1 MSVKVLLSLEVEDFN
16 KMKSVFDAAE
26 NARTE
31 AGITAEAYRNMDAP
45 NNAWVI
51 STASSKEAFVA
62 FFVPISKRTYE
73 KRRSHFTSN
82 NHVFGIDLAAS

>member
-31 AGITAEAYRNMDAP
+31 AGITAEAYRNMDVP
-45 NNAWVI
+45 NNVWVI
-51 STASSKEAFVA
+51 STASSKEAFSA
-62 FFVPISKRTYE
+62 FFSSPAQKERMRNAGVISPPTITFLE
-73 KRRSHFTSN
+73 
-82 NHVFGIDLAAS
+82 

>member
-16 KMKSVFDAAE
+16 KLKSVFDAAE

-31 AGITAEAYRNMDAP
+31 AGIAAEAYRNMDAP

-51 STASSKEAFVA
+51 ATAPSKEAFAA
-62 FFVPISKRTYE
+62 FFSSPLQKERMRTAGVISPPTVT
-73 KRRSHFTSN
+73 FL
-82 NHVFGIDLAAS
+82 D

>member
-31 AGITAEAYRNMDAP
+31 AGITAEAYRNMDVP
-45 NNAWVI
+45 NNVWII
-51 STASSKEAFVA
+51 STASSKEAFGA
-62 FFVPISKRTYE
+62 FFSSPAQKERMRNAGVISPPTITFLE
-73 KRRSHFTSN
+73 
-82 NHVFGIDLAAS
+82 

>member
-1 MSVKVLLSLEVEDFN
+1 MSAKILLSLEVEDFN

-51 STASSKEAFVA
+51 STTSSKEAFVA
-62 FFVPISKRTYE
+62 FFSSPSQKERMRNAGVISPPTITFLE
-73 KRRSHFTSN
+73 
-82 NHVFGIDLAAS
+82 